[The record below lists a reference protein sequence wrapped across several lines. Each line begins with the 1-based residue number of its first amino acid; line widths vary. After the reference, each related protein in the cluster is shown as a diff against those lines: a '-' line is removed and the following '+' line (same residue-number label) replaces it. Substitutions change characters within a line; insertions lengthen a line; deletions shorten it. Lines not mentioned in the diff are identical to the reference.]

1 MPKDGD
7 EREQEISLNAVLY
20 PLEYACISGR
30 AGGSSMV
37 AAVAAVG
44 CSSATDENKY
54 EEGQRGVV
62 IDL

>member
-30 AGGSSMV
+30 AGGSSML

-44 CSSATDENKY
+44 CSSATDENK
-54 EEGQRGVV
+54 
-62 IDL
+62 